1 MLVAAALAISQRT
14 PENELMPYILDLKVH
29 RAVSQAVAK
38 AAMKSG
44 VARQALDDDYF
55 ESP

>member
-1 MLVAAALAISQRT
+1 MLVAAALAISKRT